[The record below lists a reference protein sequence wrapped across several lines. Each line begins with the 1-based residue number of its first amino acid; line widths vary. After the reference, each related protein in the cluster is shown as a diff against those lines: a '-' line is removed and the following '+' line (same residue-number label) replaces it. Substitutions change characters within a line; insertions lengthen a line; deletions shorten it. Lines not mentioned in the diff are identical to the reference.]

1 MALYQRPQLY
11 KFAPGATKEAATY
24 YLEDLCHA
32 GLEEWRQV
40 TVIGSTESSHNIIQE
55 ARILMKQ
62 MRFRD
67 MWELRGPHMDMSD
80 LLEQPAYGTT
90 NNDTPEEDGTA
101 LEEPDAQI
109 DNWEAEFAADLEAET
124 ELMQ

>member
-1 MALYQRPQLY
+1 M
-11 KFAPGATKEAATY
+11 
-24 YLEDLCHA
+24 
-32 GLEEWRQV
+32 RQ
-40 TVIGSTESSHNIIQE
+40 IRS
-55 ARILMKQ
+55 
-62 MRFRD
+62 RD

-109 DNWEAEFAADLEAET
+109 DNWEAEFAADLEAES
-124 ELMQ
+124 EL